1 MELTLRDIV
10 NALPFKFSKG
20 DSEVLKNLMLKDDNE
35 FLRFRGKD
43 QFDKKVKA
51 LYPEINISE
60 LYGDFIYTYR
70 KTSMIKR
77 LCRDYENH
85 GRENA
90 LLKFSFSESM
100 DDDGNIIGNE
110 FKILDNVVRP
120 ITDSFWNKYYP
131 PNFAFDH
138 CSVDMTFDFI
148 DKITPIPEN
157 LPESNFEFNLYGLFI
172 SHIKPIEWPKSEIG
186 SGVNWGINVKEIAF
200 EASLEIFQKDGTIAT
215 DDDKEKI
222 RKMIDD
228 NIK

>member
-1 MELTLRDIV
+1 MFTLRQIV
-10 NALPFKFSKG
+10 NLLPFKFPKG
-20 DSEVLKNLMLKDDNE
+20 DSEVLKNLILKDDNE

-60 LYGDFIYTYR
+60 LYSGFSYTCR
-70 KTSMIKR
+70 KASNVRR

-90 LLKFSFSESM
+90 LLKFRFSESM

-120 ITDSFWNKYYP
+120 ITDSFWNKYFP
-131 PNFAFDH
+131 PNFALDH
-138 CSVDMTFDFI
+138 CGVDMTFDFI

-157 LPESNFEFNLYGLFI
+157 LPESNFEFDLIGLFI
-172 SHIKPIEWPKSEIG
+172 SHIKPIEWPKT
-186 SGVNWGINVKEIAF
+186 A
-200 EASLEIFQKDGTIAT
+200 
-215 DDDKEKI
+215 EK
-222 RKMIDD
+222 KY
-228 NIK
+228 